1 MSMKPIGRLFLLV
14 CLYWLGALIAAS
26 APAAD
31 ETLTLHLRKRVE
43 SEAGSGTY
51 RAVVETASWRA
62 EQTAIVICDMWDD
75 HYCRSS
81 ARRVAE
87 MAPRM
92 NEVIRE
98 ARRRGVLIIHCP
110 SGCMD
115 KYDGTP
121 QRELARQAPKVETK
135 IPLEPWCYL
144 DKTRE
149 GELPVDEK
157 QPCDDETPRE
167 RIRFYTRQ
175 HEALKIEPPD
185 AITDSAEAFYL
196 MRQRGITNV
205 IVMGVHT
212 NMCVLGRPFGI
223 RQLVRQGQNVVL
235 MRDMTDAM
243 YDPRSAPYVSH
254 FEGTRRIIEH
264 IEKHWCPTISSAD
277 VLGGDEFRFAG
288 DDGPRETSP

>member
-1 MSMKPIGRLFLLV
+1 MRPTLV
-14 CLYWLGALIAAS
+14 VIIWCCAAS
-26 APAAD
+26 CLAGAAWGE
-31 ETLTLHLRKRVE
+31 ETLSLQMRRRVE
-43 SEAGSGTY
+43 TSPGSGEY
-51 RAVVETASWRA
+51 RAAIEPSSWRP

-75 HYCRSS
+75 HYCRAS

-92 NEVIRE
+92 NQVINE
-98 ARRRGVLIIHCP
+98 ARRKGVLIIHCP

-115 KYDGTP
+115 QYNGTP

-135 IPLEPWCYL
+135 PPLEAWCYL

-149 GELPVDEK
+149 PELPVDES

-167 RIRFYTRQ
+167 RIRFFTRQ
-175 HEALKIEPPD
+175 HEAIKIEPGD
-185 AITDSAEAFYL
+185 AVTDGAEAFYL
-196 MRQRGITNV
+196 MRQREITNV

-223 RQLVRQGQNVVL
+223 RQMVRQGQSVVL
-235 MRDMTDAM
+235 MRDMTDSM
-243 YDPRSAPYVSH
+243 YDPRSRPFVSH
-254 FEGTRRIIEH
+254 FDGTRLIIQH

-277 VLGGDEFRFAG
+277 ILGGEEFRFAG
-288 DDGPRETSP
+288 DEAAE